1 MTSPQHLVTPLPV
14 GAAVVPGTLR
24 ARLEELRARGTQLN
38 LKQAVGII
46 VPICVEVANLH
57 RAGHKLFVHPSSLVE
72 DDLGFYKVSLDH
84 AQKAPILPR
93 DKACMAP
100 EERSGQPGSQRASV
114 FAVGAIL
121 YELVTGQSVGP
132 GMRRPSEV
140 VSSLPQGMEAV
151 LAKALVS
158 DPGHRPDD
166 LNALAQAL
174 HQFAPPGSVP
184 PPPPADVS
192 HLDHDEGFEVD
203 VSMSLMPPKPP
214 GSSAKAAPT
223 PAAGSPYEMP
233 VIAQPKAPAPAS
245 RPNATSE
252 LATLKARL
260 ESDPRPRYVVIKD
273 GMDHGPFSAVE
284 LLQQIATHVFTEV
297 DTIRD
302 ALTKDERTIKD
313 WDEFAPFAEN
323 ARLHRDIKAEKQAI
337 ERVVAQESKSTT
349 TKAVLVAGVVGVLL
363 AGAAV
368 WFLTVRGSKND
379 DVSVKVDENSNI
391 EVDGGL
397 TGSKKGGGGKG
408 GRVIGNSGGIPIL
421 GGGMSCEAAQA
432 AYVEEMSM
440 GGPRGQADLTANQ
453 YGAVMNSGTYFGH
466 CGVPDN
472 VGINICAAVQNG
484 RAVGVTVT
492 TRPRNPKYESC
503 VAGAVR
509 GLKFPSHPK
518 LDVSRTTF

>member
-14 GAAVVPGTLR
+14 GAAVAPGTLR
-24 ARLEELRARGTQLN
+24 ARLEELRARGSQLN

-46 VPICVEVANLH
+46 VPLCVEIANLH
-57 RAGHKLFVHPSSLVE
+57 RAGHKLFVHPSSCIE
-72 DDLGFYKVSLDH
+72 DDLGFYKVSLDL

-100 EERSGQPGSQRASV
+100 EERSGQPGAQRASV

-121 YELVTGQSVGP
+121 YELVTGQSVGA
-132 GMRRPSEV
+132 GMRRPSEI
-140 VSSLPQGMEAV
+140 VSSLPQGLEAV

-158 DPGHRPDD
+158 DAEHRPDD

-192 HLDHDEGFEVD
+192 HLDHADGFEVD
-203 VSMSLMPPKPP
+203 VSMSLMPPRPP
-214 GSSAKAAPT
+214 QSSAKAAIA
-223 PAAGSPYEMP
+223 PAAGTPYDMP
-233 VIAQPKAPAPAS
+233 VSQPKAAPAPS

-260 ESDPRPRYVVIKD
+260 ESDPRPRYVAIKD

-284 LLQQIATHVFTEV
+284 LLQQIANHTFTEV
-297 DTIRD
+297 DSVRD
-302 ALTKDERTIKD
+302 SLTKDERTIKD

-349 TKAVLVAGVVGVLL
+349 TKAVLVAAVVGVLL

-368 WFLTVRGSKND
+368 WFLTVRGSKSD
-379 DVSVKVDENSNI
+379 DVAVKEEELSNI

-397 TGSKKGGGGKG
+397 IGSKKGGGGKG

-421 GGGMSCEAAQA
+421 GGGMSCEAAQN

-453 YGAVMNSGTYFGH
+453 YGAVMNSGSYFAH

-472 VGINICAAVQNG
+472 VGVNICAAVQNG

-492 TRPRNPKYESC
+492 TRPRNPKLESC
-503 VAGAVR
+503 ISGGVR
-509 GLKFPSHPK
+509 GLRFPSHPK
-518 LDVSRTTF
+518 LDVSRTSF